1 MDKPKAK
8 HPKTHV
14 NQVNKDK
21 TQRTNTK
28 GSRGK
33 KKKKEILCE
42 LHM

>member
-33 KKKKEILCE
+33 KKKEILCE